1 MINRF
6 NLIHFVNSLIKWKKP
21 ISIVCLIAIIG
32 SSIIAFSID
41 KTYESVSTIYPS
53 NPALTDKSYLFET
66 GNGNMTVEL
75 YGSKED
81 VDRIMSIAKSGQ
93 VLVHI
98 INKYSLYR
106 HYEVDT
112 TKEYYLTS
120 AMKKLKSNI
129 KVVKTEFRGIE
140 IKVRDK
146 NPGLAAEIANEIV
159 KRVDVLAQE
168 MILSNRNKML
178 DMFQGALHESKNNLD
193 QLTDSLTTMKKG
205 LSGYILMNITEKGGL
220 LMEDITR
227 TKASL
232 NELTAQLDALKEK
245 YNNSDA
251 RIFSITAQI
260 KGLKTRLSS
269 LIIDTDKNKIN
280 LEEYSEA
287 KERLKILQLRQE
299 FAIEEY
305 KKHLKI
311 NDYYDLSA
319 NQNVSFIYVMEK
331 AYPAE
336 KAVPMKLLIIG
347 GSFLITLFMSI
358 VTATIIDT
366 FKREQN

>member
-1 MINRF
+1 M
-6 NLIHFVNSLIKWKKP
+6 HFIDSLIKWKKP
-21 ISIVCLIAIIG
+21 IMIVCLIGIIG

-41 KTYESVSTIYPS
+41 KTYESISTIYPS

-81 VDRIMSIAKSGQ
+81 VDRIISIAKSGQ

-98 INKYSLYR
+98 INKFSLYR

-112 TKEYYLTS
+112 TKEYYLTA
-120 AMKKLKSNI
+120 AMKKLKGNL

-140 IKVRDK
+140 IKVKDK
-146 NPGLAAEIANEIV
+146 NPNLAAAIANEIV
-159 KRVDVLAQE
+159 SKVDQVAQE
-168 MILSNRNKML
+168 MILSNRGQML
-178 DMFQGALHESKNNLD
+178 NMFQSALSETKTEMD
-193 QLTDSLTTMKKG
+193 GLTDSLTTMKKA
-205 LSGYILMNITEKGGL
+205 LSSYILMNITEKGKL
-220 LMEDITR
+220 LMEDMTR

-232 NELTAQLDALKEK
+232 NELRAQREVLLEQYKNSDPRILSINAQLNGLEIRLQSILK
-245 YNNSDA
+245 
-251 RIFSITAQI
+251 
-260 KGLKTRLSS
+260 
-269 LIIDTDKNKIN
+269 DTEENKIN
-280 LEEYSEA
+280 MEEYSEA
-287 KERLKILQLRQE
+287 KERLKILQLRQD

-305 KKHLKI
+305 KKHLRI

-366 FKREQN
+366 FKRD